1 MTTRSTVG
9 RPRVARALA
18 VIFTLFAALL
28 LGTQAPVAANAAGTG
43 TITGKVT
50 LESGVPSDWIKGVSV
65 SAESVSGS
73 SYGSAFPQSDGTF
86 AITGLDAGT
95 YRVRFSTYS
104 YWDEKTQ
111 KTVQTNL
118 VNEYYGDTPDYSA
131 ATLVTVTAGGTASKT
146 NVTLGKGG
154 LITGKVTLPAG
165 APAEWRQAVSVSV
178 NAIQGGSYGSAMLA
192 QDGTY
197 SVSGLA
203 AGDYRVQFSSNTYYP
218 PSGSP
223 IRPNLIPEYY
233 DDATSYDAAKPVA
246 VTKGGTT
253 SGIDAT
259 LAQGAT
265 ISGKV
270 TLPKNVPAGWVT
282 SVSVNAS
289 PAVGNGPGA
298 YGYVE
303 KDGTYVLTGVVAGT
317 YKISFTPSSTW
328 WNPDTQQSEPT
339 NLVPE
344 YYDDALDWS
353 SAKTVTVSAGDVKTG
368 IDAALAKGATI
379 TGKITLPAGAP
390 AEWLE
395 GVSVSASQ
403 EGMGGRGYARDI
415 AADGTYTLSGLSGGT
430 YRVQFNVGVYTDA
443 NGKNVTPNL
452 LSEYWNSTRDYNT
465 ATKITVAAGST
476 TSKIDASLDAGSSI
490 SGKITLPSGA
500 PAQWVRAVN
509 LVVRTASGE
518 YAEYS
523 SSIAD
528 DGTYAVFGLEP
539 GDYKIQFSVGS
550 IPGPSGGVYITPN
563 LVSEFYDDAADFA
576 SARVLTLT
584 AGQVRTKTDVTLAA
598 GAELKGTLSGATPQ
612 DSYLELVDAT
622 KLDSADY
629 IGTPV
634 ASDSS
639 FAFAGLRPG
648 TYWLRLYT
656 WNNTDG
662 SHYQFLKNPSGG
674 YAFTIAGSGL
684 SGQKLTAQPT
694 TASIAGSLTATGFAN
709 QTADPNTKHYLADTR
724 IYQKLDS
731 TWVPLDQLFF
741 FVPGAVSAE
750 KNGTVP
756 YTVPG
761 LTAGTY
767 TVGFE
772 KSQTPYSANPAVTEQ
787 WWQKKTSLASA
798 DALTLTTGQKK
809 TGIDGTV
816 TGSTTPVTGFI
827 DITGSA
833 FTKEITWMYDQG
845 ISTGYETP
853 NGREYRPFGKVTRDA
868 MAAFLYRAAG
878 SPQFDAPKTSP
889 FTDVPTTHPFFK
901 EIAWMDREKISTG
914 WAVGNAKE
922 YRPTL
927 NTTRDAMAAFLY
939 RYAKATDPKPETS
952 PFTDVPA
959 DSAFLKEIAWMSSKG
974 LSTGYDNGN
983 GTRSFKPFDD
993 ITRDAMAAFLYRYK
1007 NQ

>member
-1 MTTRSTVG
+1 MTTRSTIG

-18 VIFTLFAALL
+18 VIFTLLAALL
-28 LGTQAPVAANAAGTG
+28 LGIQAPVAANAAGTG
-43 TITGKVT
+43 TISGKIS
-50 LESGVPSDWIKGVSV
+50 LEADVPAEWLSGVLV
-65 SAESVSGS
+65 SASSRTGS
-73 SYGSAFPQSDGTF
+73 SYATTIAGDDGTF
-86 AITGLDAGT
+86 EINGLEPGAYVVKFSAG
-95 YRVRFSTYS
+95 YR
-104 YWDEKTQ
+104 WDEATQ
-111 KTVQTNL
+111 TSVQNNL
-118 VNEYYGDTPDYSA
+118 VSEYFGDTTDYSA
-131 ATLVTVTAGGTASKT
+131 ATLVNVTAGGTASKT
-146 NVTLGKGG
+146 NVTLGMGG
-154 LITGKVTLPAG
+154 LITGKVSLPAG
-165 APAEWRQAVSVSV
+165 TPPEWRQAVSVSA
-178 NAIQGGSYGSAMLA
+178 NALEGGSYGYASLT

-197 SVSGLA
+197 TVYGLA
-203 AGDYRVQFSSNTYYP
+203 AGNYRVQFTGNTYYP

-223 IRPNLIPEYY
+223 VRLNLIPEYY
-233 DDATSYDAAKPVA
+233 DDATTYEAAKAVA

-259 LAQGAT
+259 LAPGAT

-270 TLPKNVPAGWVT
+270 TLPRDVPARWAT
-282 SVSVNAS
+282 SVSVSAS
-289 PAVGNGPGA
+289 PATGSGPSA
-298 YGYVE
+298 YGYVGS
-303 KDGTYVLTGVVAGT
+303 DGSYTLTGLVAGT
-317 YKISFTPSSTW
+317 YKIFFSPSSTS
-328 WNPDTQQSEPT
+328 WNPDTQQSERT

-353 SAKTVTVSAGDVKTG
+353 SAKTVTVAAGDTKTG
-368 IDAALAKGATI
+368 INAALAKGATI
-379 TGKITLPAGAP
+379 TGKITLPTGAP
-390 AEWLE
+390 AEWLK

-403 EGMGGRGYARDI
+403 EGTGGRGYAYDV

-465 ATKITVAAGST
+465 ATKVTVAAGST

-528 DGTYAVFGLEP
+528 DGTYSVFGLEP
-539 GDYKIQFSVGS
+539 GDYKIRFSVGS
-550 IPGPSGGVYITPN
+550 IPGPSGGSYITPN

-576 SARVLTLT
+576 SARLLTLA

-598 GAELKGTLSGATPQ
+598 GAELKGTLSGPRPQ
-612 DSYLELVDAT
+612 DSYLELVDSA
-622 KLDSADY
+622 KLETGDY
-629 IGTPV
+629 LSSPV
-634 ASDSS
+634 ASDGS
-639 FAFAGLRPG
+639 FAFGGLRSG

-750 KNGTVP
+750 KNGTVS

-772 KSQTPYSANPAVTEQ
+772 KSQTPYSSNPAVNEQ

-798 DALTLTTGQKK
+798 DALTLTAGQKK

-816 TGSTTPVTGFI
+816 TGSTAPVTGFI
-827 DITGSA
+827 DIAGSA

-845 ISTGYETP
+845 ISTGYDTP
-853 NGREYRPFGKVTRDA
+853 AGREYRPFGKVTRDA

-878 SPQFDAPKTSP
+878 SPNYTAPKTSP
-889 FTDVPTTHPFFK
+889 FTDVPTNHPFFK
-901 EIAWMDREKISTG
+901 EIAWMAEQNISNG
-914 WAVGNAKE
+914 WTVAGGKE

-927 NTTRDAMAAFLY
+927 NITRDAMAAFLY
-939 RYAKATDPKPETS
+939 RYAKATDAAPAQS
-952 PFTDVPA
+952 PFTDVPT
-959 DSAFLKEIAWMSSKG
+959 DSAFLKEIAWMSNKG

>member
-1 MTTRSTVG
+1 MTTRSTIG

-18 VIFTLFAALL
+18 VIFTLLAALL

-43 TITGKVT
+43 TISGKIT
-50 LESGVPSDWIKGVSV
+50 LESGVPSDWIKAVWV
-65 SAESVSGS
+65 SASSVSGS
-73 SYGSAFPQSDGTF
+73 SYGSASPQSDGTF
-86 AITGLDAGT
+86 TITGLDAGT
-95 YRVRFSTYS
+95 YRVQFSAYS

-111 KTVQTNL
+111 TSVETNL
-118 VNEYYGDTPDYSA
+118 VSEYFGDTTSYSS

-165 APAEWRQAVSVSV
+165 APAEWWQGISVSAD
-178 NAIQGGSYGSAMLA
+178 AIDGGSSVYASLA
-192 QDGTY
+192 PDGTY
-197 SVSGLA
+197 TVSRLA
-203 AGDYRVQFSSNTYYP
+203 AGNYRVQFSSRTYYP
-218 PSGSP
+218 PSGP
-223 IRPNLIPEYY
+223 AVRPNLIAEYY
-233 DDATSYDAAKPVA
+233 DDTTNYDAAKPVA

-270 TLPKNVPAGWVT
+270 TLPKDVPAGWIT
-282 SVSVNAS
+282 SVNINAS
-289 PAVGNGPGA
+289 PAVGTGPGA
-298 YGYVE
+298 YGNVE
-303 KDGTYVLTGVVAGT
+303 KDGSYSLTGLVAGT
-317 YKISFTPSSTW
+317 YRISFNPSPTW
-328 WNPDTQQSEPT
+328 WNPDTQKSEPT
-339 NLVPE
+339 NLISE
-344 YYDDALDWS
+344 YYDDAPDLS
-353 SAKTVTVSAGDVKTG
+353 SATTVTVAAGDTKTG
-368 IDAALAKGATI
+368 INAALAKGAAI

-390 AEWLE
+390 ADWLK
-395 GVSVSASQ
+395 GVTVSASQ
-403 EGMGGRGYARDI
+403 EGMGGRGYTRDI
-415 AADGTYTLSGLSGGT
+415 AADGTYTVSGLSGGT
-430 YRVQFNVGVYTDA
+430 YRVQFAVGMYTDA
-443 NGKNVTPNL
+443 NGKNTTPNL
-452 LSEYWNSTRDYNT
+452 LSEYWNSTRDYAE

-500 PAQWVRAVN
+500 PAQWLRGVTP
-509 LVVRTASGE
+509 VVRLASGE
-518 YAEYS
+518 YVNYS
-523 SSIAD
+523 SAVAD
-528 DGTYAVFGLEP
+528 DGTYSVYGLEP
-539 GDYKIQFSVGS
+539 GDYKIRFSVS
-550 IPGPSGGVYITPN
+550 SVPNPSGGGNITPN

-584 AGQVRTKTDVTLAA
+584 AGQARTKTDVTLAA
-598 GAELKGTLSGATPQ
+598 GAELKGTLSGPRPQ

-629 IGTPV
+629 IGAPV
-634 ASDSS
+634 ASDKS

-662 SHYQFLKNPSGG
+662 PHYQFLKNPSGG
-674 YAFTIAGSGL
+674 YAFTIAGNGL

-694 TASIAGSLTATGFAN
+694 TASIAGSLTASGFAN
-709 QTADPNTKHYLADTR
+709 QTADPNTTQYLADTR

-731 TWVPLDQLFF
+731 TWVPLDLYRS
-741 FVPGAVSAE
+741 FVSGAVSAE
-750 KNGTVP
+750 KNGTVS

-772 KSQTPYSANPAVTEQ
+772 KSQTPYSSNPAVTEQ

-798 DALTLTTGQKK
+798 DALTLTAGQKK

-816 TGSTTPVTGFI
+816 TGSAPATGFI
-827 DITGSA
+827 DIAGSA

-845 ISTGYETP
+845 ISTGYDTP
-853 NGREYRPFGKVTRDA
+853 AGREYRPFGKVTRDA

-878 SPQFDAPKTSP
+878 SPTYTAPKTSP
-889 FTDVPTTHPFFK
+889 FTDVPTNHPFFK
-901 EIAWMDREKISTG
+901 EIAWMAEQNISNG
-914 WAVGNAKE
+914 WTVAGGKE

-927 NTTRDAMAAFLY
+927 NITRDAMAAFLY
-939 RYAKATDPKPETS
+939 RYAKATDAAPAQS
-952 PFTDVPA
+952 PFTDVPT
-959 DSAFLKEIAWMSSKG
+959 DSAFLKEIAWMSNKG